1 MYEHPSLS
9 RRRERRGGAE
19 AILHFFRAGLIGRTL
34 KCNPACKYGGVLP
47 QKVRASERKDTFI
60 PDVRGHA
67 KRSLAQTRTCA
78 CWSHEHAGAPL
89 RMGVCLRACVCIY
102 MCVCMHTSPPYAH
115 ASLAVFTAL
124 SRNTPAPSR
133 CLLGKAR
140 RKFLQSQ
147 EYGEAHNDFSP
158 NAYSITVAIFPYSN
172 FACMTSPDAKKIW
185 PSPCR

>member
-102 MCVCMHTSPPYAH
+102 MCVCMHTSPRMHMSAWPF
-115 ASLAVFTAL
+115 SLHFLGTHPLPRGACSERQDANFFNLKSMEKPITTFRQMRIRSQWQSFRIRT
-124 SRNTPAPSR
+124 SRA
-133 CLLGKAR
+133 
-140 RKFLQSQ
+140 
-147 EYGEAHNDFSP
+147 
-158 NAYSITVAIFPYSN
+158 
-172 FACMTSPDAKKIW
+172 
-185 PSPCR
+185 